1 MMLIINSL
9 YRNEEVH
16 LREISN
22 ASDALD
28 KIGLIL
34 LTDKP
39 VLAATEELY
48 TKIKADEENPVLRI
62 VDNGFDRT
70 KQDLGS
76 IAKSGTADPLNRLQ
90 DANSTNQ
97 FSDLIGQFGVG
108 FYSTILFSTTQPP
121 ASLICHQGELRVA
134 KTGKYENPCAISSL
148 LYALLINWDGVLVVG
163 GQVLTLVPTVFL
175 QASLA

>member
-16 LREISN
+16 LREMISN
-22 ASDALD
+22 ASDDLD

-62 VDNGFDRT
+62 IDTGVEMT
-70 KQDLGS
+70 KQDLITNLS
-76 IAKSGTADPLNRLQ
+76 TIDKSGAADSLNRLQ
-90 DANSTNQ
+90 DASSTNQ
-97 FSDLIGQFGVG
+97 FIDLIGQLGVR
-108 FYSTILFSTTQPP
+108 FYPAFIVADKVIVTTK
-121 ASLICHQGELRVA
+121 H
-134 KTGKYENPCAISSL
+134 ND
-148 LYALLINWDGVLVVG
+148 NM
-163 GQVLTLVPTVFL
+163 
-175 QASLA
+175 